1 MPIIWKNNAP
11 TCCDLVVTGSGYC
24 MLCYQQYDPRAL
36 YDEFLVRKKEQMD
49 AMRVVQPNVSSD
61 RLAEDK
67 GE

>member
-1 MPIIWKNNAP
+1 
-11 TCCDLVVTGSGYC
+11 